1 MTFFSC
7 QLFEI
12 YCVFYTYRAFHFML
26 VKFQVLFV
34 VQSLSHV
41 LLFATPWTAACQA
54 SLSFTISQR
63 LLKLMSIELV
73 MPSDSMNMS
82 SSAYMCLLYWTVQV

>member
-1 MTFFSC
+1 MSFFFSC
-7 QLFEI
+7 QFLDI
-12 YCVFYTYRAFHFML
+12 YCVFYTYSAFHFML

-34 VQSLSHV
+34 FQSLSRVH
-41 LLFATPWTAACQA
+41 LFATPWTAVCQA

-73 MPSDSMNMS
+73 MPSNSTNMS
-82 SSAYMCLLYWTVQV
+82 